1 MALTKLELLNG
12 KNNIIDFKP
21 TGFDDCIYLRPLTV
35 GEVNS
40 LEELK
45 NKALGTY
52 VANETAKHQSSK
64 KRIRGELTAQAKLNL
79 EKTTIADNK
88 ANVLAVM
95 WSIENEKNDFTLNEE
110 EVKKLNPVIFDEI
123 LMKVKEIS
131 HWDVEDDDVESDAED
146 FHQN

>member
-1 MALTKLELLNG
+1 MALSKSELLNG
-12 KNNIIDFKP
+12 KNNIISFQP
-21 TGFDDCIYLRPLTV
+21 TGFDDILYLRPLTI

-52 VANETAKHQSSK
+52 VANETAKHHSSK
-64 KRIRGELTAQAKLNL
+64 KRIKGELTAQAKLNL

-88 ANVLAVM
+88 ANVQAVM
-95 WSIENEKNDFTLNEE
+95 WSLDNDSNDFTLNEE
-110 EVKKLNPVIFDEI
+110 EVKKLNPQVFEEL

-131 HWDVEDDDVESDAED
+131 HWDDEELESDVED
-146 FHQN
+146 FHQD